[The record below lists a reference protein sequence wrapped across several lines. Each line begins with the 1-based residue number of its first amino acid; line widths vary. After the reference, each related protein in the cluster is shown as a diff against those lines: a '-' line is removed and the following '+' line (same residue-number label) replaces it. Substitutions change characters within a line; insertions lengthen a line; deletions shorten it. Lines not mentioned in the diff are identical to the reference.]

1 MSNSS
6 LVNIKVPAHSNNYT
20 VGRSGRKIEKIAIHH
35 MAGILTAE
43 QCGAIFQNGSRKAS
57 SNYGIGKDAEVG
69 LYVDE
74 ENTSYCNSNWDSNC
88 KSVTIET
95 SNSSLGGDYPV
106 SDAVL
111 NKLIK
116 LVADI
121 AKRNNLGKLVKGQ
134 NLVWHR
140 MYAATTCPGDY
151 LLSKMDYIAEQANK
165 INAQSNSAP
174 ETTNKKSNEEIANE
188 VIAGKW
194 GNGDAR
200 KTALTNAGYDFSV
213 IQSIVNEKLTGK
225 KVESKPKL
233 KSVDEVAREV
243 IAGQWGNGQ
252 DRFNKLAAA
261 GYDGN
266 AVQNRVNEIL
276 GASSKPASN
285 KKSNETIANEVI
297 AGKWG
302 NGADRKNKLTAAG
315 YDYNAIQKIVNNKL
329 K

>member
-35 MAGILTAE
+35 MAGILTAK
-43 QCGAIFQNGSRKAS
+43 QCGGIFQNGSRKAS

-106 SDAVL
+106 SDPVL
-111 NKLIK
+111 NKLIE

-140 MYAATTCPGDY
+140 MYAATSCPGDY
-151 LLSKMDYIAEQANK
+151 LLSKMDYIIEKANE
-165 INAQSNSAP
+165 INGQVDNNTNI
-174 ETTNKKSNEEIANE
+174 ETTAPKKTNEEIANE
-188 VIAGKW
+188 VI
-194 GNGDAR
+194 N
-200 KTALTNAGYDFSV
+200 
-213 IQSIVNEKLTGK
+213 
-225 KVESKPKL
+225 
-233 KSVDEVAREV
+233 
-243 IAGQWGNGQ
+243 
-252 DRFNKLAAA
+252 
-261 GYDGN
+261 
-266 AVQNRVNEIL
+266 
-276 GASSKPASN
+276 
-285 KKSNETIANEVI
+285 
-297 AGKWG
+297 GKWG

-315 YDYNAIQKIVNNKL
+315 YNYNEVQEKVNQLLGAKTTSSRKTNEEIANEVIKGLWGNGTERKNKLSAAGYDYNAIQSIVNKKL
-329 K
+329 A